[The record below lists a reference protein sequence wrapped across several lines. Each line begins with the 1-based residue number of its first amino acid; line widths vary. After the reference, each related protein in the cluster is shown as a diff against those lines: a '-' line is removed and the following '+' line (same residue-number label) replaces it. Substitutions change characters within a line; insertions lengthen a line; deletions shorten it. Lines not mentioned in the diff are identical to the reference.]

1 MEVVGSF
8 QSVAEQQLLD
18 PQPGSSTFIPSGDE
32 ETIGRDE
39 DVAPLDFL

>member
-18 PQPGSSTFIPSGDE
+18 PQPGSSFIPSGE